1 MTSKEH
7 NRRCARWV
15 VAYIEALTHGRKVYM
30 LRTQQEMP
38 CRSVPLQQTLFTS
51 H

>member
-7 NRRCARWV
+7 NRICARWV
-15 VAYIEALTHGRKVYM
+15 VAYIECLTQGRKVYI
-30 LRTQQEMP
+30 LRGKQEMP
-38 CRSVPLQQTLFTS
+38 CRSVPIQQTLFTS